1 MSTGLCQWLVS
12 TDKFV
17 KLLLILPNHTID
29 CKTARL
35 LTGPSLWLDTMTGQ
49 WISATFLTV
58 FHFDRQSPDMDTEG
72 SSRLTWHS
80 PIFISFIWTQ
90 RTENGLHGIRPFLFF
105 WVRLRHSMS
114 SMQLAL
120 VYRCSYT
127 CFRLCAKVLI
137 FKSVRFLLAIL
148 CHCLACEFV
157 YCSQEKICSCVI
169 TLVAG
174 EKYPAL
180 FILIAA
186 DKLYGS

>member
-35 LTGPSLWLDTMTGQ
+35 LTVPSLWLDTMTGQ
-49 WISATFLTV
+49 WISATFSTV
-58 FHFDRQSPDMDTEG
+58 FFSFWPAITRYGHRRLLSANMTFTHFYLFYLDTENG
-72 SSRLTWHS
+72 ERLTWHS
-80 PIFISFIWTQ
+80 SIFILLSQASTLYVLNETCFS
-90 RTENGLHGIRPFLFF
+90 L
-105 WVRLRHSMS
+105 
-114 SMQLAL
+114 
-120 VYRCSYT
+120 CSYT
-127 CFRLCAKVLI
+127 CFRLHTKVLI

-148 CHCLACEFV
+148 CHRLPCGFV
-157 YCSQEKICSCVI
+157 YCWQEKICSCVI

-180 FILIAA
+180 FILIAG
-186 DKLYGS
+186 DKL